1 MTTAARLAEVLPE
14 AGVSEAHDVVT
25 ADVARDRWVE
35 AVTAVRNDEVLDGTF
50 FDHLVV
56 VDQLPGGFDVVVRLW
71 SVAARRGVHL
81 RTSCPR
87 DDASVPSIAGVFAGA
102 SWHERHAA
110 EMFGV
115 AFPGSPDGRPLLLA
129 PGGVPHPLRKEH
141 VLAARMEERWP
152 GAEDPAYHG
161 EGGRPPRRR
170 LRPPGAPT

>member
-1 MTTAARLAEVLPE
+1 MSTAARLAQVLP
-14 AGVSEAHDVVT
+14 AAAVSEAHGVVT
-25 ADVARDRWVE
+25 ADVPREHWVA
-35 AVTAVRNDEVLDGTF
+35 AVTAVRDDEVLDGTF

-56 VDQLPGGFDVVVRLW
+56 VDQLPGGFDVLVRLW
-71 SVAARRGVHL
+71 SVAARHGVHL

-87 DDASVPSIAGVFAGA
+87 EDPSVPSLAGVLAGA

-115 AFPGSPDGRPLLLA
+115 AFTGAPDDRPLLLPA
-129 PGGVPHPLRKEH
+129 GGVAHPLRKEH
-141 VLAARMEERWP
+141 VLAARVEERWP

-170 LRPPGAPT
+170 LRPPGAS